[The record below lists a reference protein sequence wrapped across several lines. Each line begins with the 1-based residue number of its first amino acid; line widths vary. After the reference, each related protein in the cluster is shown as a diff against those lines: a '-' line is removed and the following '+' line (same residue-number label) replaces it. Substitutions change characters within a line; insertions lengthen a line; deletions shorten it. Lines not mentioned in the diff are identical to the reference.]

1 MDKDFRLQVI
11 IRGPLLKGL
20 RTYINQL
27 SVDTDKG
34 IYSIIARK
42 ALQKYLEESGIKIE
56 QAEDN
61 DIAVH

>member
-1 MDKDFRLQVI
+1 MI